1 LKARFLFVVA
11 LAMAVFCSALA
22 VVYVKHMNRK
32 LFVELQALERERDR
46 MQVEWGRLQLEQNAW
61 ATHGRIDRVARE
73 QLELYMPPIETVIG
87 VTP

>member
-1 LKARFLFVVA
+1 
-11 LAMAVFCSALA
+11 
-22 VVYVKHMNRK
+22 MNRK
-32 LFVELQALERERDR
+32 LFVELQAVERERDR

-73 QLELYMPPIETVIG
+73 QLELYMPSIETVIG

>member
-1 LKARFLFVVA
+1 MVA
-11 LAMAVFCSALA
+11 LTTAVFCSALA

-32 LFVELQALERERDR
+32 LFVELQAVERERDR

>member
-1 LKARFLFVVA
+1 
-11 LAMAVFCSALA
+11 
-22 VVYVKHMNRK
+22 MNRK
-32 LFVELQALERERDR
+32 LFVELQAVERERDR

-73 QLELYMPPIETVIG
+73 QLELHMPPIETVIG